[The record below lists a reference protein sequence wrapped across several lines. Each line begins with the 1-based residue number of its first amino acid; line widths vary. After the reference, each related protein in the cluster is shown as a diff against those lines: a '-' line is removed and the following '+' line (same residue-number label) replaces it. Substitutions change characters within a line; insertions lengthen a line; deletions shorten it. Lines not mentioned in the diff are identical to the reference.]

1 MNKEDLIAMGLT
13 EEQAGKVMEALN
25 GNYVTK
31 TRSNEVNQENGK
43 LKKTLSERDSQ
54 LEELKKTSGNS
65 EELQKKIEE
74 LQESNKAETEK
85 HEKEIKDLKLTS
97 AIKLALSGKV
107 HDEDMAAALFDRE
120 KLVLT
125 ADGKVSGLEEQ
136 LKTIRE
142 NKAFLFKD
150 AGSYSPAGGSG
161 APKNNPFA
169 KETWNMT
176 EQGKLF
182 RENPAQARELA
193 AAAGMK
199 I

>member
-31 TRSNEVNQENGK
+31 TRFNEVNQENGK

-54 LEELKKTSGNS
+54 MEELKKTSGNN

-74 LQESNKAETEK
+74 LQAGNKAEAEK
-85 HEKEIKDLKLTS
+85 HEKEIKDLRLTS

-136 LKTIRE
+136 IKAIRE

-150 AGSYSPAGGSG
+150 AGSYNPAGGSG
-161 APKNNPFA
+161 VPKNNPFA

-182 RENPAQARELA
+182 RENPVQARELA
-193 AAAGMK
+193 AAAGVK
-199 I
+199 L